1 MTAINLRVHVKQH
14 PHVGRMRKRQ
24 RVLQLKNLQHNRA
37 TELWYKTELL
47 KVVKVITT
55 RTEEVL
61 KPLLQKL
68 SYQWSKDSVAYD
80 GYKADLEQTFDDL
93 ASSFGGLRQTA
104 QRLAKL
110 AAERCAEHVDESLK
124 EALKQS
130 VGVDITGAL
139 TSEALAA
146 PMESALVANVELIKS
161 IPTKYLD
168 SVKSRVYESTSEGL
182 RWEDIVE
189 KIQDIG
195 SVTESRAKLIARDQV
210 SKMNGSFN
218 EARQTSLGID
228 KYIWQTSGDERVR
241 DTHADNDGKVFN
253 WDDPPA
259 TGHPGEDINCRCV
272 ALPYFNLDEE
282 EQNLGI

>member
-1 MTAINLRVHVKQH
+1 MIGINLRVHIKQH

-24 RVLQLKNLQHNRA
+24 RVLALKNLQYNRA

-47 KVVKVITT
+47 KVVKVITS
-55 RTEEVL
+55 RTEAIL
-61 KPLLQKL
+61 KPVLQNL
-68 SYQWSKDSVAYD
+68 SHQWAKDSVAHD

-104 QRLAKL
+104 QRLSKL
-110 AAERCAEHVDESLK
+110 AAERCAERVDESLK

-139 TSEALAA
+139 TSEVLAG

-182 RWEDIVE
+182 RWEEIVE

-241 DTHADNDGKVFN
+241 DTHADNDGKIFN
-253 WDDPPA
+253 WDDPPS

-282 EQNLGI
+282 EQSLGI